1 MAECVEL
8 IDKAFID
15 VANMY
20 GSSKRKHEVADHLFF
35 KLQGPSASSIQETA
49 SIVREVVQKH
59 GGKGW
64 MLAKDE
70 AESEEMWAD
79 RKNAHYIGL
88 AWAGEGAK
96 GWATDVW

>member
-1 MAECVEL
+1 M
-8 IDKAFID
+8 
-15 VANMY
+15 
-20 GSSKRKHEVADHLFF
+20 
-35 KLQGPSASSIQETA
+35 
-49 SIVREVVQKH
+49 REVVQKH

-79 RKNAHYIGL
+79 RKNAHYIGM